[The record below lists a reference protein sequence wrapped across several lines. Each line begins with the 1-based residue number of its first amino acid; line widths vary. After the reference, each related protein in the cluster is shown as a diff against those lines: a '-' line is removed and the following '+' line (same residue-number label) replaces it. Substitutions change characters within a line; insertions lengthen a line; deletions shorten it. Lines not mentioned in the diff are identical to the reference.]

1 MAQSDDKTILAVKQ
15 QFSIVGN
22 SSALNSAIERALKVA
37 PFDLSVLIIG
47 ESGSGKEFFPQII
60 HKYSK
65 RKPKRN
71 ANFPANSCFERNIK
85 KPRCIF
91 IGAF

>member
-1 MAQSDDKTILAVKQ
+1 MAQSDDKTIMAVKQ

-47 ESGSGKEFFPQII
+47 ESGSGK
-60 HKYSK
+60 
-65 RKPKRN
+65 
-71 ANFPANSCFERNIK
+71 
-85 KPRCIF
+85 
-91 IGAF
+91 